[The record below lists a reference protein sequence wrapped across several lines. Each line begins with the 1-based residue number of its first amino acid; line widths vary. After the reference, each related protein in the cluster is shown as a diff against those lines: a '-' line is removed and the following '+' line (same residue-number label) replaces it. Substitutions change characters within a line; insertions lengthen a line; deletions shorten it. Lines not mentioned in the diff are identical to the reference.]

1 MVDYR
6 KLLDAFVGAI
16 GRADPSPDRQGAL
29 EPGQGGPAAPTLG
42 RQLENSVTQLAGQSP
57 DQLLQKAKDLAT
69 QHPQATQA
77 ALLGL
82 AGLLFGRRKKGKL
95 TGNLVK
101 LGGLAVIGGLAYRA
115 YHKQRGGVT
124 GEPGDGDQAPAPG
137 AQPGDGTV
145 VAQAALSVPE
155 TSRFHPVSQTED
167 DALLFLRTMVAAAA
181 SDGRIDDAER
191 ERIVKGLTEAGIDPQ
206 ASRWLEREMASP
218 ADVEELAALVNDP
231 EKAAQVYAA
240 ARIAIDPDTI
250 QEREFL
256 HQLAEAL
263 DLEPATR
270 AQIDETASSLS

>member
-16 GRADPSPDRQGAL
+16 GRPDADQKRHEAS
-29 EPGQGGPAAPTLG
+29 GQAGLG
-42 RQLENSVTQLAGQSP
+42 QQIGQSVTQLAGQSP
-57 DQLLQKAKDLAT
+57 DQLLQKAKDLAA
-69 QHPQATQA
+69 QNPGVTQA

-82 AGLLFGRRKKGKL
+82 AGLLFSGRKKGKL

-115 YHKQRGGVT
+115 YQKHQSGAAASAQSASPTQALAASIEAGGDAAT
-124 GEPGDGDQAPAPG
+124 G
-137 AQPGDGTV
+137 T
-145 VAQAALSVPE
+145 ALDVPE
-155 TSRFHPVSQTED
+155 TSQFHPVSQTED
-167 DALLFLRTMVAAAA
+167 DALLFLRTMVAAAV
-181 SDGRIDDAER
+181 SDGQIDEAER
-191 ERIVKGLTEAGIDPQ
+191 SRIVKGMTEAGIDPQ

-218 ADVEELAALVNDP
+218 ADVEELAAGVNDP

-263 DLEPATR
+263 DLDPATR
-270 AQIDETASSLS
+270 AQIDETAGAIS